1 MHGGKGEVGAAS
13 SVYELDFCFC
23 PVQSLC
29 QRHQVQG
36 GAVRGGHGAS
46 KLVRLRRAASVA
58 RVRVGWEA
66 GAGRRALL
74 RCYGEGAFSSGGGKV
89 RRRRAEAPFLA
100 WRLNVVA

>member
-1 MHGGKGEVGAAS
+1 M
-13 SVYELDFCFC
+13 
-23 PVQSLC
+23 
-29 QRHQVQG
+29 
-36 GAVRGGHGAS
+36 RGGHGAS

-89 RRRRAEAPFLA
+89 HRRRAEAPFLA
-100 WRLNVVA
+100 WRLNVVAPAPAPAPAFAVWPELAGLFQYN

>member
-1 MHGGKGEVGAAS
+1 MGLLHQESGVS
-13 SVYELDFCFC
+13 FNLLLDPAV

-36 GAVRGGHGAS
+36 GAVCGGHGAS